1 MVVICYNKKRSI
13 YLKKKIKKFSCCVF
27 GTRVLYYYYMYN
39 KFKEGLIGN
48 NAYLNW
54 KAYIKK
60 VASVCTYRRVDNT
73 MDDKANLKDMDKHRQ
88 LESVLYVR
96 LGMSILKQANG

>member
-1 MVVICYNKKRSI
+1 
-13 YLKKKIKKFSCCVF
+13 
-27 GTRVLYYYYMYN
+27 MYN

-54 KAYIKK
+54 KAYMKK
-60 VASVCTYRRVDNT
+60 VASAYAYRRVDNT

-88 LESVLYVR
+88 LKGVLYVR

>member
-1 MVVICYNKKRSI
+1 
-13 YLKKKIKKFSCCVF
+13 
-27 GTRVLYYYYMYN
+27 MYN
-39 KFKEGLIGN
+39 KFKKGLIGN

-54 KAYIKK
+54 KTYIKE

-73 MDDKANLKDMDKHRQ
+73 MDDTTETNLANKYAKALVKDMDKHRQ

>member
-1 MVVICYNKKRSI
+1 MLTLSLHYN
-13 YLKKKIKKFSCCVF
+13 FFACCVIF
-27 GTRVLYYYYMYN
+27 YYMYN
-39 KFKEGLIGN
+39 KFKKGLIGN

-54 KAYIKK
+54 KTYIKK

-73 MDDKANLKDMDKHRQ
+73 MDDTTETNLANKYAKALVKDKDKHKQ
-88 LESVLYVR
+88 LKGVLYVR

>member
-1 MVVICYNKKRSI
+1 
-13 YLKKKIKKFSCCVF
+13 
-27 GTRVLYYYYMYN
+27 MYN
-39 KFKEGLIGN
+39 KFKKGLIGN

-54 KAYIKK
+54 KTYIKK

-73 MDDKANLKDMDKHRQ
+73 MDDTTETNLANKYAKALVKDMDKHKQ
-88 LESVLYVR
+88 LKGVLYAR

>member
-1 MVVICYNKKRSI
+1 M
-13 YLKKKIKKFSCCVF
+13 
-27 GTRVLYYYYMYN
+27 LYFYYMYN
-39 KFKEGLIGN
+39 KFREGLIGN

-60 VASVCTYRRVDNT
+60 VVSVYAYRRVDNT
-73 MDDKANLKDMDKHRQ
+73 MDDTTETNLANKYAKALVKDMDKHKQ
-88 LESVLYVR
+88 LKGVLYVR

>member
-1 MVVICYNKKRSI
+1 M
-13 YLKKKIKKFSCCVF
+13 
-27 GTRVLYYYYMYN
+27 LYFYYMYN
-39 KFKEGLIGN
+39 KFREGLIGN

-73 MDDKANLKDMDKHRQ
+73 MDDTTETNLANKYAKALVKDVHKHWQ
-88 LESVLYVR
+88 FLVLTFWYKYV
-96 LGMSILKQANG
+96 NFNY

>member
-1 MVVICYNKKRSI
+1 M
-13 YLKKKIKKFSCCVF
+13 
-27 GTRVLYYYYMYN
+27 LYFYYMYN
-39 KFKEGLIGN
+39 KFREGLIGN

-60 VASVCTYRRVDNT
+60 VVSACTYKRVDNT
-73 MDDKANLKDMDKHRQ
+73 LDDTTETCGNKCAEALVKDMDKHKQ
-88 LESVLYVR
+88 LKGVLYVR